1 MPKPEAITHLILH
14 ITAAPW
20 GTVESVRAFHTAPPP
35 LGRGWLDIGYAYLI
49 TNPFPTFESWK
60 QKRPVPEHD
69 GQLHLGRDLD
79 HDGDVDEE
87 IGAHAR
93 GWNSKSIG
101 IAMVGEHGMLTGL
114 QLKTALSLCR
124 DLSFRYQVPHANVFG
139 HYETGANKTCPDL
152 DMDHFRGLLNERA

>member
-20 GTVESVRAFHTAPPP
+20 GTVESVRHFHMYVRDPPFS
-35 LGRGWLDIGYAYLI
+35 DIGYHYLI
-49 TNPFPTFESWK
+49 ANPFHTFESWRDHK
-60 QKRPVPEHD
+60 PVPEHD
-69 GQLHLGRDLD
+69 GKVHLGRDLD

-87 IGAHAR
+87 IGAHAL
-93 GWNSKSIG
+93 GYNSRSLG

-114 QLKTALSLCR
+114 QIDAALSLCR
-124 DLSFRYQVPHANVFG
+124 ELTHQYHVPYENVIG

-152 DMDHFRGLLNERA
+152 DMPHFRELLHERS